1 MASPLARMSNALAE
15 PPMSAAARLADE
27 GAALGAFVAPA
38 PDRPLR
44 GGPLSGLSFA
54 LKDMFD
60 WAGRAPSCGL
70 AHPPG
75 PEPSRDAAL
84 VTALLDHGARCAGLV
99 EMTPLAFEAS
109 GGNFERG
116 RPRNPL
122 DPSRICGGSS
132 SGPAVAVAAGL
143 VDFGV
148 GSDTAGSLRIPAH
161 CCGLTTWKPSLGLLP
176 FDGAMK
182 LAPSFDV
189 PGFLTREMTLLA
201 RLAACFVTP
210 ARRPIGR
217 VAVVSDLPCADAAL
231 MDRIASRLQAGRV
244 ALQPVIAACD
254 PPMLTVLQAEAAREH
269 AGALSAMTPDPVFA
283 RRIGKGLET
292 SDADLAAARD
302 AIARLRGE
310 AEALL
315 FAEADI
321 VILPAMPIA
330 TPLVAACEPDA
341 PEFSARTLY
350 ALAAHT
356 RFVSAL
362 GLPAVVRPGGRDGN
376 GMPIGVQIVARH
388 GADAALLA
396 FAAGAAT
403 NEALQP

>member
-1 MASPLARMSNALAE
+1 MCRVSDPRDDASGAPGSLFRDTGATPDRTRRRRVR
-15 PPMSAAARLADE
+15 SAVRRCRVD
-27 GAALGAFVAPA
+27 GPDRQPA
-38 PDRPLR
+38 PGR
-44 GGPLSGLSFA
+44 
-54 LKDMFD
+54 
-60 WAGRAPSCGL
+60 AGRIAAGDRGL
-70 AHPPG
+70 RSADAH
-75 PEPSRDAAL
+75 RAA
-84 VTALLDHGARCAGLV
+84 
-99 EMTPLAFEAS
+99 S
-109 GGNFERG
+109 RG
-116 RPRNPL
+116 RARACRRAVRN
-122 DPSRICGGSS
+122 D
-132 SGPAVAVAAGL
+132 
-143 VDFGV
+143 
-148 GSDTAGSLRIPAH
+148 AGSL
-161 CCGLTTWKPSLGLLP
+161 
-176 FDGAMK
+176 
-182 LAPSFDV
+182 
-189 PGFLTREMTLLA
+189 
-201 RLAACFVTP
+201 
-210 ARRPIGR
+210 
-217 VAVVSDLPCADAAL
+217 
-231 MDRIASRLQAGRV
+231 
-244 ALQPVIAACD
+244 
-254 PPMLTVLQAEAAREH
+254 
-269 AGALSAMTPDPVFA
+269 FA

-362 GLPAVVRPGGRDGN
+362 GLPAVVRPGGRDEN

-388 GADAALLA
+388 GADRALLA